1 MTLTTSYNYKKF
13 TFMKK
18 TFLKIT
24 AAAAGIITA
33 FALSSCSDSDTNM
46 MDMSFQRTI
55 TFENVVTPKDFVQ
68 SGSFQ
73 GTGNPPVIMPGQS
86 ASIKFSA
93 GKTQALMFA
102 TMYGASKDW
111 FFASQQPGIKLFD
124 TNGNAITGDVSSGV
138 LLWDNGTKDN
148 MTGQTESKPIM
159 QVPGVNA
166 SQLMKL
172 NLTYDE
178 IKSEFTLTI
187 TNTSGGTANE
197 TPFSPGVWAVSNY
210 NGSQLLNSTP
220 FFMPNALSN
229 PEITDIAQMGN
240 IDKMMMKLNANTGI
254 MTGLSPALVVVYRG
268 DKNPIYELGKT
279 DTGMGLKEIA
289 QSGNVAQLQNSL
301 KSLPNVKG
309 VYVAGN
315 APVPPGNKVMT
326 NFKADPEDKIAYAT
340 MFGFSNDWFYANEQ
354 SIDANTKGDLT
365 SKTTL
370 FDSGTGVDQYPGA
383 GNRQALFGGTPQSE
397 NMVISKVGTQYP
409 VPSVQNVI
417 KVTVN

>member
-1 MTLTTSYNYKKF
+1 MNKLFFRTTVLAAVISAAF
-13 TFMKK
+13 T
-18 TFLKIT
+18 
-24 AAAAGIITA
+24 
-33 FALSSCSDSDTNM
+33 LSSCSDSNDDM
-46 MDMSFQRTI
+46 MTDMSFQRTI
-55 TFENVVTPKDFVQ
+55 TVENVATPKDFVQ

-73 GTGNPPVIMPGQS
+73 GTGTPPVIMPGQS
-86 ASIKFSA
+86 VSFKFNA

-124 TNGNAITGDVSSGV
+124 SNGNAITGDVSSSV

-148 MTGQTESKPIM
+148 MTGQAESKPIM
-159 QVPGVNA
+159 QVPNVNA

-172 NLTYDE
+172 NLAYNDVT
-178 IKSEFTLTI
+178 SEFTLTV

-210 NGSQLLNSTP
+210 NGSQLLNNAP
-220 FFMPNALSN
+220 FFTPNALSN

-240 IDKMMMKLNANTGI
+240 ISKMMTKLNANTGI
-254 MTGLSPALVVVYRG
+254 MTGLSPTLIIVYRG
-268 DKNPIYELGKT
+268 DKNPIYELGKA
-279 DTGMGLKEIA
+279 DSGMGLKDIA
-289 QSGNVAQLQNSL
+289 QFGNVTKLQNSL
-301 KSLPNVKG
+301 KSLSNVKG
-309 VYVAGN
+309 VYIAGN
-315 APVPPGNKVMT
+315 APVAPGSKVT
-326 NFKADPEDKIAYAT
+326 TSFNAEPGDKIAYAT

-354 SIDANTKGDLT
+354 SIDANTKGDIT

-370 FDSGTGVDQYPGA
+370 FDSGTGIDQYPGA
-383 GNRQALFGGTPQSE
+383 GNHQALFGGTPQSE

-409 VPSVQNVI
+409 VPAVQNVI